1 MDSNGFLKELLLKFD
16 IVNITNLGFGDV
28 DEHIL
33 KSIDSID
40 EKMIIVLS

>member
-16 IVNITNLGFGDV
+16 IEKISNLGFGDV
-28 DEHIL
+28 GENIL

-40 EKMIIVLS
+40 DKRIVVC